1 MAEELEILLLS
12 HLSPCPLNF
21 STLELEVLVS
31 PYVGTPLR
39 EDSEW
44 ELKRRLELMCP
55 DRLPLPE
62 E

>member
-12 HLSPCPLNF
+12 RLSPCPLNV

-31 PYVGTPLR
+31 PYVGAPLR

-44 ELKRRLELMCP
+44 ELMRRLELMCP
-55 DRLPLPE
+55 DRPPLSRE
-62 E
+62 